1 MSTSIYIYMSTWTS
15 ELNTSVKHI
24 IFPFVSAKTASF
36 QKKQNKACLFH
47 KGNKNF
53 KSVSNLYSN
62 IKNGQL
68 LSHVSRNTN
77 AAMCRRVVEGGMN
90 SASTLLP
97 RSTPSRITVNKNSTA
112 SVPYTTVS
120 CTIITS
126 QSTICLH
133 SLCELWHRWVSTL
146 KKNCMANYS
155 TLTGI
160 FWFCFANYAKILSK
174 YQTAFLKIIFPQKFK
189 FVNYSYLKL
198 STYFFVIILLIH
210 WLYSN
215 LLKLLMKGLPFT
227 PYISNSSRSHHS
239 WSYDKWV
246 CNLRMNNIIQIS
258 HKFCI
263 KENKRSWLWFKYNLI
278 SIKNPT
284 FV

>member
-53 KSVSNLYSN
+53 ESVSNLYSN

-146 KKNCMANYS
+146 KKKLYGQLFNTDWN
-155 TLTGI
+155 
-160 FWFCFANYAKILSK
+160 
-174 YQTAFLKIIFPQKFK
+174 FL
-189 FVNYSYLKL
+189 V
-198 STYFFVIILLIH
+198 LL
-210 WLYSN
+210 
-215 LLKLLMKGLPFT
+215 
-227 PYISNSSRSHHS
+227 R
-239 WSYDKWV
+239 
-246 CNLRMNNIIQIS
+246 
-258 HKFCI
+258 
-263 KENKRSWLWFKYNLI
+263 
-278 SIKNPT
+278 
-284 FV
+284 